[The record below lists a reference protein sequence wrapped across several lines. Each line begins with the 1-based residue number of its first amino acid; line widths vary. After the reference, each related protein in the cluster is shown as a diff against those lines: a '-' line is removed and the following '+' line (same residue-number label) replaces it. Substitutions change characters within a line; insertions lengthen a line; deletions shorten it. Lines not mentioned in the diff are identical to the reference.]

1 MCKGFLS
8 RTAIAMMASLFLQ
21 GCTPGQQS
29 MVDTFSTVVTGDRDI
44 TVPDAQLA
52 ALPYSTMYLRLNGG
66 QRIFVVLGYIEQ
78 GQSKWLS
85 QDGAMVVTRNGRL
98 MKTVN
103 LHYNLLDVT
112 ATTPDPLLEPNSLTA
127 GATWQRVIQ
136 WTEEG
141 HYRTARLTS
150 RFEPAGSEVL
160 NIAGQ
165 TVFCQVWHENLKST
179 APARSWRNTFWID
192 TRTGQVRQSQQML
205 GAGSFPVEFTLL
217 KPAP

>member
-1 MCKGFLS
+1 MRKRFLT
-8 RTAIAMMASLFLQ
+8 RAAIAMMASLLLQ
-21 GCTPGQQS
+21 GCTSSQQS

-44 TVPDAQLA
+44 TVPDAQIA

-78 GQSKWLS
+78 DQSKWLS

-98 MKTVN
+98 MKTVS
-103 LHYNLLDVT
+103 LHHNLLNVT
-112 ATTPDPLLEPNSLTA
+112 ATTPDPLLHANSLTA
-127 GATWQRVIQ
+127 GMAWQRVIQ

-141 HYRTARLTS
+141 RYRAATLTS

-165 TVFCQVWHENLKST
+165 AVPCQIWHENVEST
-179 APARSWRNTFWID
+179 APARSWRNTFWVD
-192 TRTGQVRQSQQML
+192 TRSGQVRQSQQML
-205 GAGSFPVEFTLL
+205 GAGIFPVELTIL

>member
-1 MCKGFLS
+1 MRKGFLT
-8 RTAIAMMASLFLQ
+8 RTAIAMLAGLLLQ

-29 MVDTFSTVVTGDRDI
+29 MVDTFSAVVTGDRDI
-44 TVPDAQLA
+44 TVPDAQIA

-66 QRIFVVLGYIEQ
+66 QRIFVVLGYIGQ
-78 GQSKWLS
+78 DQSKWLS
-85 QDGAMVVTRNGRL
+85 QDGAMMVTRNGRL

-103 LHYNLLDVT
+103 LHYNLLNIT
-112 ATTPDPLLEPNSLTA
+112 ATTPDPLLQAKSLTA
-127 GATWQRVIQ
+127 GTTWQRVIQ

-141 HYRTARLTS
+141 HYRAATLKS

-165 TVFCQVWHENLKST
+165 AVPCQVWHENVEST
-179 APARSWRNTFWID
+179 APVRSWRNTFWID
-192 TRTGQVRQSQQML
+192 TRTSQVRQSQQML
-205 GAGSFPVEFTLL
+205 GAGVFPVEFTTL